1 MGKLFFPPSLNYKAM
16 AFIQSMITFTF
27 LAISVILPLYMV
39 AYIHLLI
46 LSRRYTQPPRMML
59 QQYPKV
65 SVHLPIFNEK
75 HVVGR
80 LIEAVCNLIYPSSK
94 LEIVIIDDSVDETSA
109 ICEELVRKYRAKG
122 INIVHIKRSDR
133 SGFKAGALQYA
144 LQNSSGEFIAIFDA
158 DFIPQPNFLIQILH
172 YFTDSRI
179 GVVQARWG
187 HLNRDYSPLTA
198 AQALSLDLH
207 FTIEQ
212 RGRSS
217 RYFLNFNGTAG
228 VWRRACIEDAGG
240 WINSLAEDLDLSYRA
255 QLKGWRIVY
264 VDDLIV
270 PAEVPVQMKAVRR
283 QQYRWAYGSIQTA
296 IRYMSQILLSRIP
309 SIVKIHVL
317 IHLTRHLPQL
327 LLTAQVLMIPLVISS
342 GIQARLDVM
351 LGWMALYP
359 LLLISALFITA
370 RTYYK
375 KTYHSLL
382 KFVKDVLLMFV
393 WGMGMSVNNSLAVIR
408 AFLKK
413 DLEFERTPKFGI
425 VGKKG
430 DWRASSYALLNEPNI
445 VFDIAMG
452 VYSLYASLYCFYTRA
467 FYFLPLT
474 ILYSSSLFYTVFAS
488 IIQTAHRSKQTHS
501 RPRTTVLTIALAAVF
516 VVIIFHSFAAIVY
529 PIEMTIAAIER
540 ASSSVDNIY
549 MVKHLDD
556 ALAHLPSQ
564 GNPVWLLPTASTDYQ
579 LIRHDLQSIKI
590 RLANTYKN
598 DYLSYHSVTEDAR
611 YALTEVLSQLRRLQP
626 FAWLSLWNLS
636 ASLIAVFSLFYFTVK
651 ESHA

>member
-1 MGKLFFPPSLNYKAM
+1 M
-16 AFIQSMITFTF
+16 
-27 LAISVILPLYMV
+27 AISVILPLYIV
-39 AYIHLLI
+39 AYVHLLI
-46 LSRRYTQPPRMML
+46 LSRRYTQPSRTTL
-59 QQYPKV
+59 QRYPKV

-80 LIEAVCNLIYPSSK
+80 LIEAVCNLIYPSDR
-94 LEIVIIDDSVDETSA
+94 LEIIIIDDSVDETSS

-122 INIVHIKRSDR
+122 INIVHIKRNDR
-133 SGFKAGALQYA
+133 KGFKAGALQYA

-158 DFIPQPNFLIQILH
+158 DFIPQPSFLIQILP

-187 HLNRDYSPLTA
+187 HLNRYYSPLTA

-240 WINSLAEDLDLSYRA
+240 WIDSLAEDLDLSYRA

-264 VDDLIV
+264 IDDLVV

-296 IRYMSQILLSRIP
+296 IRYMSQILLSHLP
-309 SIVKIHVL
+309 SLVKIHAI

-327 LLTAQVLMIPLVISS
+327 LLTVQVLMIPLVVSS
-342 GIQARLDVM
+342 GVQARFDIM
-351 LGWMALYP
+351 LGWVVLYP
-359 LLLISALFITA
+359 LLLTSSLLLTA
-370 RTYYK
+370 ENHLK
-375 KTYHSLL
+375 KTYSSLL
-382 KFVKDVLLMFV
+382 KFVKDVLLMFL
-393 WGMGMSVNNSLAVIR
+393 WGMGMSVNNSLAVIH

-430 DWRASSYALLNEPNI
+430 NWRWSSYALLNEPNI
-445 VFDIAMG
+445 VFDLAMG

-467 FYFLPLT
+467 LYFLPLT
-474 ILYSSSLFYTVFAS
+474 TLYSSSLFYTVFAS
-488 IIQTAHRSKQTHS
+488 IIQTARRGRQTH
-501 RPRTTVLTIALAAVF
+501 RWPRTDVLAIILAAVF
-516 VVIIFHSFAAIVY
+516 VVISFHSFAMIVY
-529 PIEMTIAAIER
+529 PLETAIAAIEK
-540 ASSSVDNIY
+540 ASTSVDNVY
-549 MVKHLDD
+549 MVKQLDD

-564 GNPVWLLPTASTDYQ
+564 GNPVWVLPTANTDYQ
-579 LIRHDLQSIKI
+579 LIRYDLQSIKI
-590 RLANTYKN
+590 RLLNVYKN
-598 DYLSYHSVTEDAR
+598 DYFTYHSVTEDAR
-611 YALTEVLSQLRRLQP
+611 YALEVVVGQLRRIQP
-626 FAWLSLWNLS
+626 FAWLSVWNLS
-636 ASLIAVFSLFYFTVK
+636 ASLIVVYSVFYFVVK